1 MTDVSIIIPVYN
13 VSIFN
18 DGSTD
23 GTISKLEE
31 WRETLREKS
40 ISVTLGGHTSDPR
53 GVGYAKNQAV
63 EQSSGV
69 YLCFQDIDDVM
80 SPDRVSKQYQAA
92 RSEQNSIIGSKFHR
106 EPEGSTERFTKWA
119 NTLSQDQ
126 LYSQIYTSHGP
137 TLIMP
142 TWFCHRSVYNKAG
155 GFSEGGKGVPEDL
168 IFFLRHLELGGGLC
182 RVDADLLM
190 YRYHPG
196 ATTFSIHEDTIWEIR
211 MEYIQKQVLDKW
223 ESFTIWNAGKQGKK
237 FYRNLS
243 TTNQRKVAA
252 FCDVDPKKIKC
263 GAYIYHESKR
273 SNENLTSA
281 PLGDK
286 GVPVVRVSA
295 LHKAVH
301 CHGVPYQTN
310 IWRLIS
316 EKIKPT
322 VPIVHFQS
330 AKPPFIICM
339 KLDLTGGEF
348 EKNLASLNLKEGVD
362 FFHFN

>member
-13 VSIFN
+13 GDKWIDDCLRSVETQNFNGKLEVSIFN

-263 GAYIYHESKR
+263 GAYIYHESK
-273 SNENLTSA
+273 
-281 PLGDK
+281 
-286 GVPVVRVSA
+286 
-295 LHKAVH
+295 
-301 CHGVPYQTN
+301 
-310 IWRLIS
+310 

>member
-13 VSIFN
+13 GDKWIDDCLRSVETQNFNGKLEVSIFN

-23 GTISKLEE
+23 GTLSKLEE

-40 ISVTLGGHTSDPR
+40 ISVTIGGHTSNPR

-243 TTNQRKVAA
+243 SNNQRKVAA

-263 GAYIYHESKR
+263 GAYIYHESK
-273 SNENLTSA
+273 
-281 PLGDK
+281 
-286 GVPVVRVSA
+286 
-295 LHKAVH
+295 
-301 CHGVPYQTN
+301 
-310 IWRLIS
+310 

>member
-1 MTDVSIIIPVYN
+1 M
-13 VSIFN
+13 
-18 DGSTD
+18 
-23 GTISKLEE
+23 
-31 WRETLREKS
+31 
-40 ISVTLGGHTSDPR
+40 
-53 GVGYAKNQAV
+53 GYAKNQAV

-106 EPEGSTERFTKWA
+106 EPEDSTERFTKWA

-182 RVDADLLM
+182 LVDADLLM

-263 GAYIYHESKR
+263 GAYIYHESK
-273 SNENLTSA
+273 
-281 PLGDK
+281 
-286 GVPVVRVSA
+286 
-295 LHKAVH
+295 
-301 CHGVPYQTN
+301 
-310 IWRLIS
+310 

>member
-13 VSIFN
+13 GDKWIDDCLRSVETQNFNGKLEVSIFN

-31 WRETLREKS
+31 WRETLREKP
-40 ISVTLGGHTSDPR
+40 ISVTIGGHTSNPR

-263 GAYIYHESKR
+263 GAYIYHESK
-273 SNENLTSA
+273 
-281 PLGDK
+281 
-286 GVPVVRVSA
+286 
-295 LHKAVH
+295 
-301 CHGVPYQTN
+301 
-310 IWRLIS
+310 

>member
-13 VSIFN
+13 GDKWIDDCLRSVETQNFNGKLEVSIFN

-40 ISVTLGGHTSDPR
+40 ISVTIGGHTSNPR

-243 TTNQRKVAA
+243 PTNQRKVAA

-263 GAYIYHESKR
+263 GAYIYHESK
-273 SNENLTSA
+273 
-281 PLGDK
+281 
-286 GVPVVRVSA
+286 
-295 LHKAVH
+295 
-301 CHGVPYQTN
+301 
-310 IWRLIS
+310 

>member
-13 VSIFN
+13 GDKWIDDCLRSVENQNFNGKLEVSIFN

-23 GTISKLEE
+23 GTLSKLEE
-31 WRETLREKS
+31 WREKLRKKS
-40 ISVTLGGHTSDPR
+40 ISVTIGGHSSNPR

-80 SPDRVSKQYQAA
+80 SPDRVSKQHQAA
-92 RSEQNSIIGSKFHR
+92 GSEQNSIIGSKFHR

-196 ATTFSIHEDTIWEIR
+196 ATTFSIHEDTIWKIR

-243 TTNQRKVAA
+243 TANQKKVAA

-263 GAYIYHESKR
+263 GAYIYHESK
-273 SNENLTSA
+273 
-281 PLGDK
+281 
-286 GVPVVRVSA
+286 
-295 LHKAVH
+295 
-301 CHGVPYQTN
+301 
-310 IWRLIS
+310 

-322 VPIVHFQS
+322 VPIVHFKS

-348 EKNLASLNLKEGVD
+348 EKNLASLNLEEGVD

>member
-13 VSIFN
+13 GDKWIDDCLRSVETQNFNGKLEVSIFN

-23 GTISKLEE
+23 GTLSKLEE

-40 ISVTLGGHTSDPR
+40 ISVTIGGHTSNPR

-80 SPDRVSKQYQAA
+80 LPDRVSKQYQAA

-263 GAYIYHESKR
+263 GAYIYHESK
-273 SNENLTSA
+273 
-281 PLGDK
+281 
-286 GVPVVRVSA
+286 
-295 LHKAVH
+295 
-301 CHGVPYQTN
+301 
-310 IWRLIS
+310 

>member
-13 VSIFN
+13 GDKWIDDCLRSVETQNFNGKLEVSIFN

-40 ISVTLGGHTSDPR
+40 ISVTIGGHTSKAR

-182 RVDADLLM
+182 LVDADLLM

-263 GAYIYHESKR
+263 GAYIYHESK
-273 SNENLTSA
+273 
-281 PLGDK
+281 
-286 GVPVVRVSA
+286 
-295 LHKAVH
+295 
-301 CHGVPYQTN
+301 
-310 IWRLIS
+310 

-330 AKPPFIICM
+330 AKPPFIICV

>member
-13 VSIFN
+13 GDKWIDDCLRSVENQNFNGKLEVSIFN

-23 GTISKLEE
+23 DTLSKLEE
-31 WRETLREKS
+31 WRENLRKKS
-40 ISVTLGGHTSDPR
+40 ISVTIGGHSSNPR

-80 SPDRVSKQYQAA
+80 SPDRVSKQHQAA
-92 RSEQNSIIGSKFHR
+92 GSEQNSIIGSKFHR

-196 ATTFSIHEDTIWEIR
+196 ATTFSIHEDTIWKIR

-243 TTNQRKVAA
+243 TANQKKVAA

-263 GAYIYHESKR
+263 GAYIYHESK
-273 SNENLTSA
+273 
-281 PLGDK
+281 
-286 GVPVVRVSA
+286 
-295 LHKAVH
+295 
-301 CHGVPYQTN
+301 
-310 IWRLIS
+310 

-322 VPIVHFQS
+322 VPIVHFKS

-348 EKNLASLNLKEGVD
+348 EKNLASLNLEEGVD

>member
-13 VSIFN
+13 GDKWIDDCLRSVENQNFNGKLEVSIFN

-23 GTISKLEE
+23 GTLSKLEE
-31 WRETLREKS
+31 WRENLRKKS
-40 ISVTLGGHTSDPR
+40 ISVTIGGHSSNPR

-80 SPDRVSKQYQAA
+80 SPDRVSKQHQAA
-92 RSEQNSIIGSKFHR
+92 GSEQNSIIGSKFHR

-182 RVDADLLM
+182 HVDADLLM

-196 ATTFSIHEDTIWEIR
+196 ATTFSIHEDTIWKIR

-243 TTNQRKVAA
+243 TANQKKVAA

-263 GAYIYHESKR
+263 GAYIYHESK
-273 SNENLTSA
+273 
-281 PLGDK
+281 
-286 GVPVVRVSA
+286 
-295 LHKAVH
+295 
-301 CHGVPYQTN
+301 
-310 IWRLIS
+310 

-322 VPIVHFQS
+322 VPIVHFKS

-348 EKNLASLNLKEGVD
+348 EKNLASLNLEEGVD

>member
-13 VSIFN
+13 GDKWIDDCLRSVENQNFNGKLEVSIFN

-23 GTISKLEE
+23 DTLSKLEE
-31 WRETLREKS
+31 WRENLRKKS
-40 ISVTLGGHTSDPR
+40 ISVTIGGHSSNPR

-80 SPDRVSKQYQAA
+80 SPDRVSKQHQAA
-92 RSEQNSIIGSKFHR
+92 GSEQNSIIGSKFHR

-196 ATTFSIHEDTIWEIR
+196 ATTFSIHEDTIWKIR
-211 MEYIQKQVLDKW
+211 MEYIQIQVLDKW

-243 TTNQRKVAA
+243 TANQKKVAA

-263 GAYIYHESKR
+263 GAYIYHESK
-273 SNENLTSA
+273 
-281 PLGDK
+281 
-286 GVPVVRVSA
+286 
-295 LHKAVH
+295 
-301 CHGVPYQTN
+301 
-310 IWRLIS
+310 

-322 VPIVHFQS
+322 VPIVHFKS

-348 EKNLASLNLKEGVD
+348 EKNLASLNLEEGVD

>member
-13 VSIFN
+13 GDKWIDDCLRSVENQNFNGKLEVSIFN

-23 GTISKLEE
+23 DTLSKLEE
-31 WRETLREKS
+31 WRENLRKKS
-40 ISVTLGGHTSDPR
+40 ISVTIGGHSSNPR

-80 SPDRVSKQYQAA
+80 SPDRVSKQHQAA

-196 ATTFSIHEDTIWEIR
+196 ATTFSIHEDTIWKIR

-243 TTNQRKVAA
+243 TANQKKVAA

-263 GAYIYHESKR
+263 GAYIYHESK
-273 SNENLTSA
+273 
-281 PLGDK
+281 
-286 GVPVVRVSA
+286 
-295 LHKAVH
+295 
-301 CHGVPYQTN
+301 
-310 IWRLIS
+310 

-322 VPIVHFQS
+322 VPIVHFKS

-348 EKNLASLNLKEGVD
+348 EKNLASLNLEEGVD

>member
-13 VSIFN
+13 GDKWIDDCLRSVETQNFNGKLEVSIFN

-40 ISVTLGGHTSDPR
+40 ISVTIGGHTSNPR

-168 IFFLRHLELGGGLC
+168 IFFLRHLEQGGGLC

-263 GAYIYHESKR
+263 GAYIYHESK
-273 SNENLTSA
+273 
-281 PLGDK
+281 
-286 GVPVVRVSA
+286 
-295 LHKAVH
+295 
-301 CHGVPYQTN
+301 
-310 IWRLIS
+310 

>member
-13 VSIFN
+13 GDKWIDDCLRSVENQNFNGKLEVSIFN

-23 GTISKLEE
+23 GTLSKLEE
-31 WRETLREKS
+31 WRENLRKKS
-40 ISVTLGGHTSDPR
+40 ISVTIGGHSSNPR

-80 SPDRVSKQYQAA
+80 SPDRVSKQHQAA
-92 RSEQNSIIGSKFHR
+92 GSEQNSIIGSKFHR

-196 ATTFSIHEDTIWEIR
+196 ATTFSIHEDTIWKIR
-211 MEYIQKQVLDKW
+211 MEYIQIQVLDKW

-243 TTNQRKVAA
+243 TANQKKVAA

-263 GAYIYHESKR
+263 GAYIYHESK
-273 SNENLTSA
+273 
-281 PLGDK
+281 
-286 GVPVVRVSA
+286 
-295 LHKAVH
+295 
-301 CHGVPYQTN
+301 
-310 IWRLIS
+310 

-322 VPIVHFQS
+322 VPIVHFKS

-348 EKNLASLNLKEGVD
+348 EKNLASLNLEEGVD
-362 FFHFN
+362 FFHLN

>member
-13 VSIFN
+13 GDDWIDDCLRSVENQNFNGKLEVSIFN

-23 GTISKLEE
+23 GTLSKLEE
-31 WRETLREKS
+31 WRETLRKKS
-40 ISVTLGGHTSDPR
+40 ISVIIGGHCSTPR

-80 SPDRVSKQYQAA
+80 SPDRVSKQYQTA
-92 RSEQNSIIGSKFHR
+92 RSEHNSIVGSMFHR
-106 EPEGSTERFTKWA
+106 DPEGSTERFTKWA
-119 NTLSQDQ
+119 NTLTQDQ

-168 IFFLRHLELGGGLC
+168 IFFLHHLELGGGLC

-196 ATTFSIHEDTIWEIR
+196 ATTFSIHEDTIWKIR
-211 MEYIQKQVLDKW
+211 MEYIQKQVLCKW

-243 TTNQRKVAA
+243 TANQKKVAA
-252 FCDVDPKKIKC
+252 FCDVDSKKIKC
-263 GAYIYHESKR
+263 GAYIYHESK
-273 SNENLTSA
+273 
-281 PLGDK
+281 
-286 GVPVVRVSA
+286 
-295 LHKAVH
+295 
-301 CHGVPYQTN
+301 
-310 IWRLIS
+310 

-348 EKNLASLNLKEGVD
+348 EKNLASLNLTEGVD

>member
-13 VSIFN
+13 GDKWIDDCLRSVETQNFNGKLEVSIFN

-23 GTISKLEE
+23 GTLSKLEE

-40 ISVTLGGHTSDPR
+40 ISVTIGGHTSNPR

-237 FYRNLS
+237 FYRNLW

-263 GAYIYHESKR
+263 GAYIYHESK
-273 SNENLTSA
+273 
-281 PLGDK
+281 
-286 GVPVVRVSA
+286 
-295 LHKAVH
+295 
-301 CHGVPYQTN
+301 
-310 IWRLIS
+310 

>member
-13 VSIFN
+13 GDKWIDDCLRSVETQNFNGKLEVSIFN

-23 GTISKLEE
+23 GTLSKLEE

-40 ISVTLGGHTSDPR
+40 ISVTIGGHTSNPR

-182 RVDADLLM
+182 RVDADLLI

-263 GAYIYHESKR
+263 GAYIYHESK
-273 SNENLTSA
+273 
-281 PLGDK
+281 
-286 GVPVVRVSA
+286 
-295 LHKAVH
+295 
-301 CHGVPYQTN
+301 
-310 IWRLIS
+310 

>member
-13 VSIFN
+13 GDKWIDDCLRSVETQNFNGKLEVSIFN

-23 GTISKLEE
+23 GTLSKLEE

-40 ISVTLGGHTSDPR
+40 ISVTIGGHTSNPR

-263 GAYIYHESKR
+263 GAYIYHESK
-273 SNENLTSA
+273 
-281 PLGDK
+281 
-286 GVPVVRVSA
+286 
-295 LHKAVH
+295 
-301 CHGVPYQTN
+301 
-310 IWRLIS
+310 

-330 AKPPFIICM
+330 AKPPFIICV

>member
-13 VSIFN
+13 GDKWIDDCLRSVETQNFNGKLEVSIFN

-40 ISVTLGGHTSDPR
+40 ISVTLGGHTSNPR

-126 LYSQIYTSHGP
+126 LYSQIYTSHEP

-263 GAYIYHESKR
+263 GAYIYHESK
-273 SNENLTSA
+273 
-281 PLGDK
+281 
-286 GVPVVRVSA
+286 
-295 LHKAVH
+295 
-301 CHGVPYQTN
+301 
-310 IWRLIS
+310 

>member
-13 VSIFN
+13 GDKWIDDCLRSVETQNFNGKLEVSIFN

-40 ISVTLGGHTSDPR
+40 ISVTLGGHSSNPR

-80 SPDRVSKQYQAA
+80 SPVRVSKQYQAA

-263 GAYIYHESKR
+263 GAYIYHESK
-273 SNENLTSA
+273 
-281 PLGDK
+281 
-286 GVPVVRVSA
+286 
-295 LHKAVH
+295 
-301 CHGVPYQTN
+301 
-310 IWRLIS
+310 

>member
-13 VSIFN
+13 GDKWIDDCLRSVETQNFNGKLEVSIFN

-40 ISVTLGGHTSDPR
+40 ISVTLGGHSSNPR

-243 TTNQRKVAA
+243 TTNQIKVAA

-263 GAYIYHESKR
+263 GAYIYHESK
-273 SNENLTSA
+273 
-281 PLGDK
+281 
-286 GVPVVRVSA
+286 
-295 LHKAVH
+295 
-301 CHGVPYQTN
+301 
-310 IWRLIS
+310 

>member
-13 VSIFN
+13 GDKWIDDCLRSVENQNFNGKLEVSIFN

-23 GTISKLEE
+23 GTLSKLEE
-31 WRETLREKS
+31 WREKLRKKS
-40 ISVTLGGHTSDPR
+40 ISVTIGGHSSNPR

-80 SPDRVSKQYQAA
+80 SPDRVSKQHQAA
-92 RSEQNSIIGSKFHR
+92 GSEQNSIIGSKFHR

-196 ATTFSIHEDTIWEIR
+196 ATTFSIHEDTIWKIR
-211 MEYIQKQVLDKW
+211 MEYIQIQVLDKW

-243 TTNQRKVAA
+243 TANQKKVAA

-263 GAYIYHESKR
+263 GAYIYHESK
-273 SNENLTSA
+273 
-281 PLGDK
+281 
-286 GVPVVRVSA
+286 
-295 LHKAVH
+295 
-301 CHGVPYQTN
+301 
-310 IWRLIS
+310 

-322 VPIVHFQS
+322 VPIVHFKS

-348 EKNLASLNLKEGVD
+348 EKNLASLNLEEGVD

>member
-13 VSIFN
+13 GNKWIDDCIRSVETQNFNGKLEVSIFN

-23 GTISKLEE
+23 GTLSKLEE

-40 ISVTLGGHTSDPR
+40 ISVTIGGHTSNPR

-243 TTNQRKVAA
+243 SNNQRKVAA

-263 GAYIYHESKR
+263 GAYIYHESK
-273 SNENLTSA
+273 
-281 PLGDK
+281 
-286 GVPVVRVSA
+286 
-295 LHKAVH
+295 
-301 CHGVPYQTN
+301 
-310 IWRLIS
+310 

-348 EKNLASLNLKEGVD
+348 EKNLASLNLKEGAD

>member
-13 VSIFN
+13 GDKWIDDCLRSVENQNFNGKLEVSIFN

-23 GTISKLEE
+23 GTLSKLEE
-31 WRETLREKS
+31 WRENLRKKS
-40 ISVTLGGHTSDPR
+40 ISVTIGGHSSNPR

-80 SPDRVSKQYQAA
+80 SPDRVSKQHQAA
-92 RSEQNSIIGSKFHR
+92 GSEQNSIIGSKFHR

-182 RVDADLLM
+182 RVNADLLM

-196 ATTFSIHEDTIWEIR
+196 ATTFSIHEDTIWKIR
-211 MEYIQKQVLDKW
+211 MEYIQIQVLDKW

-243 TTNQRKVAA
+243 TANQKKVAA

-263 GAYIYHESKR
+263 GAYIYHESK
-273 SNENLTSA
+273 
-281 PLGDK
+281 
-286 GVPVVRVSA
+286 
-295 LHKAVH
+295 
-301 CHGVPYQTN
+301 
-310 IWRLIS
+310 

-322 VPIVHFQS
+322 VPIVHFKS

-348 EKNLASLNLKEGVD
+348 EKNLASLNLEEGVD

>member
-13 VSIFN
+13 GDKWIDDCLRSVETQNFNGKLEVSIFN

-23 GTISKLEE
+23 GTLSKLEE

-40 ISVTLGGHTSDPR
+40 ISVTIGGHTSNPR

-80 SPDRVSKQYQAA
+80 LPDRVSKQYQAA

-182 RVDADLLM
+182 RVDTDLLM

-263 GAYIYHESKR
+263 GAYIYHESK
-273 SNENLTSA
+273 
-281 PLGDK
+281 
-286 GVPVVRVSA
+286 
-295 LHKAVH
+295 
-301 CHGVPYQTN
+301 
-310 IWRLIS
+310 

-348 EKNLASLNLKEGVD
+348 EKNLASLNLKEGAD

>member
-13 VSIFN
+13 GDKWIDDCLRSVETQNFNGKLEVSIFN

-40 ISVTLGGHTSDPR
+40 ISVTLGGHTSNPR

-237 FYRNLS
+237 FYRNLLS
-243 TTNQRKVAA
+243 TNQRKVAA

-263 GAYIYHESKR
+263 GAYIYHESK
-273 SNENLTSA
+273 
-281 PLGDK
+281 
-286 GVPVVRVSA
+286 
-295 LHKAVH
+295 
-301 CHGVPYQTN
+301 
-310 IWRLIS
+310 

>member
-13 VSIFN
+13 GDKWIDDCLRSVETQNFNGKLEVSIFN

-23 GTISKLEE
+23 GTLSKLEE

-263 GAYIYHESKR
+263 GAYIYHESK
-273 SNENLTSA
+273 
-281 PLGDK
+281 
-286 GVPVVRVSA
+286 
-295 LHKAVH
+295 
-301 CHGVPYQTN
+301 
-310 IWRLIS
+310 

-330 AKPPFIICM
+330 AKPPFIICV

>member
-13 VSIFN
+13 GDKWIDDCLRSVETQNFNGKLEVSIFN

-40 ISVTLGGHTSDPR
+40 ISVTIGGHTSNPR

-142 TWFCHRSVYNKAG
+142 TWFCHRSVYNKAD

-182 RVDADLLM
+182 RVEADLLM

-263 GAYIYHESKR
+263 GAYIYHESK
-273 SNENLTSA
+273 
-281 PLGDK
+281 
-286 GVPVVRVSA
+286 
-295 LHKAVH
+295 
-301 CHGVPYQTN
+301 
-310 IWRLIS
+310 

>member
-13 VSIFN
+13 GDKWIDDCLRSVETQNFNGKLEVSIFN

-40 ISVTLGGHTSDPR
+40 ISVTLGGHTSNPR

-106 EPEGSTERFTKWA
+106 EPGGSTERFSKWA

-263 GAYIYHESKR
+263 GAYIYHESK
-273 SNENLTSA
+273 
-281 PLGDK
+281 
-286 GVPVVRVSA
+286 
-295 LHKAVH
+295 
-301 CHGVPYQTN
+301 
-310 IWRLIS
+310 

-348 EKNLASLNLKEGVD
+348 EKNLASLNLKEEVD

>member
-13 VSIFN
+13 GDKWIDDCLRSVETQNFNGKLEVSIFN

-80 SPDRVSKQYQAA
+80 SPVRVSKQYQAA

-243 TTNQRKVAA
+243 SNNQRKVAA

-263 GAYIYHESKR
+263 GAYIYHESK
-273 SNENLTSA
+273 
-281 PLGDK
+281 
-286 GVPVVRVSA
+286 
-295 LHKAVH
+295 
-301 CHGVPYQTN
+301 
-310 IWRLIS
+310 

>member
-13 VSIFN
+13 GDKWIDDCLRSVENQNFNGKLEVSIFN

-23 GTISKLEE
+23 DTLSKLEE
-31 WRETLREKS
+31 WRENLRKKS
-40 ISVTLGGHTSDPR
+40 ISVTIGGHSSNPR

-80 SPDRVSKQYQAA
+80 SPDRVSKQHQAA
-92 RSEQNSIIGSKFHR
+92 GSEQNSIIGSKFHR

-182 RVDADLLM
+182 RVNADLLM

-196 ATTFSIHEDTIWEIR
+196 ATTFSIHEDTIWKIR
-211 MEYIQKQVLDKW
+211 MEYIQIQVLDKW

-243 TTNQRKVAA
+243 TANQKKVAA

-263 GAYIYHESKR
+263 GAYIYHESK
-273 SNENLTSA
+273 
-281 PLGDK
+281 
-286 GVPVVRVSA
+286 
-295 LHKAVH
+295 
-301 CHGVPYQTN
+301 
-310 IWRLIS
+310 

-322 VPIVHFQS
+322 VPIVHFKS

-348 EKNLASLNLKEGVD
+348 EKNLASLNLEEGVD

>member
-13 VSIFN
+13 GDKWIDDCLRSVETQNFNGKLEVSIFN

-40 ISVTLGGHTSDPR
+40 ISVTIGGHTSNPR

-196 ATTFSIHEDTIWEIR
+196 ATTFSIHEDTIWKIR
-211 MEYIQKQVLDKW
+211 MEYIQKQVLVKW

-243 TTNQRKVAA
+243 PTNQRKVAA

-263 GAYIYHESKR
+263 GAYIYHESK
-273 SNENLTSA
+273 
-281 PLGDK
+281 
-286 GVPVVRVSA
+286 
-295 LHKAVH
+295 
-301 CHGVPYQTN
+301 
-310 IWRLIS
+310 

>member
-13 VSIFN
+13 GDKWIDDCLRSVETQNFNGKLEVSIFN

-40 ISVTLGGHTSDPR
+40 ISVTIGGHTSNPR

-243 TTNQRKVAA
+243 TTNQKKVAA

-263 GAYIYHESKR
+263 GAYIYHESK
-273 SNENLTSA
+273 
-281 PLGDK
+281 
-286 GVPVVRVSA
+286 
-295 LHKAVH
+295 
-301 CHGVPYQTN
+301 
-310 IWRLIS
+310 

>member
-13 VSIFN
+13 GDKWIDDCLRSVETQNFNGKLEVSIFN

-40 ISVTLGGHTSDPR
+40 ISVTIGGHTSNPR

-142 TWFCHRSVYNKAG
+142 TWFCHRSVYNKAD

-263 GAYIYHESKR
+263 GAYIYHESK
-273 SNENLTSA
+273 
-281 PLGDK
+281 
-286 GVPVVRVSA
+286 
-295 LHKAVH
+295 
-301 CHGVPYQTN
+301 
-310 IWRLIS
+310 

>member
-13 VSIFN
+13 GDKWIDDCLRSVETQNFNGKLEVSIFN

-40 ISVTLGGHTSDPR
+40 ISVTLGGHTSNPR

-80 SPDRVSKQYQAA
+80 LPDRVSKQYQAA

-243 TTNQRKVAA
+243 PTNQRKVAA

-263 GAYIYHESKR
+263 GAYIYHESK
-273 SNENLTSA
+273 
-281 PLGDK
+281 
-286 GVPVVRVSA
+286 
-295 LHKAVH
+295 
-301 CHGVPYQTN
+301 
-310 IWRLIS
+310 

-362 FFHFN
+362 FYHFN

>member
-13 VSIFN
+13 GDKWIDDCLRSVETQNFNGKLEVSIFN

-40 ISVTLGGHTSDPR
+40 ISVTIGGHTSNPR

-196 ATTFSIHEDTIWEIR
+196 ATTFSIHEDTIWKIR

-263 GAYIYHESKR
+263 GAYIYHESK
-273 SNENLTSA
+273 
-281 PLGDK
+281 
-286 GVPVVRVSA
+286 
-295 LHKAVH
+295 
-301 CHGVPYQTN
+301 
-310 IWRLIS
+310 

>member
-13 VSIFN
+13 GDKWIDDCLRSVETQNFNGKLEVSIFN

-23 GTISKLEE
+23 GTLSKLEE

-40 ISVTLGGHTSDPR
+40 ISVTLGGHTSNPR

-155 GFSEGGKGVPEDL
+155 SFSEGGKGVPEDL

-182 RVDADLLM
+182 LVDADLLM

-196 ATTFSIHEDTIWEIR
+196 ATTFSIHEDTIWKIR

-243 TTNQRKVAA
+243 TTNQIKVAA

-263 GAYIYHESKR
+263 GAYIYHESK
-273 SNENLTSA
+273 
-281 PLGDK
+281 
-286 GVPVVRVSA
+286 
-295 LHKAVH
+295 
-301 CHGVPYQTN
+301 
-310 IWRLIS
+310 

>member
-13 VSIFN
+13 GDKWIDDCLRSVETQNFNGKLEVSIFN

-40 ISVTLGGHTSDPR
+40 ISVTIGGHTSNPR

-63 EQSSGV
+63 EQSSGI

-142 TWFCHRSVYNKAG
+142 TWFCHRSVYNKAD

-182 RVDADLLM
+182 RVEADLLM

-263 GAYIYHESKR
+263 GAYIYHESK
-273 SNENLTSA
+273 
-281 PLGDK
+281 
-286 GVPVVRVSA
+286 
-295 LHKAVH
+295 
-301 CHGVPYQTN
+301 
-310 IWRLIS
+310 

>member
-13 VSIFN
+13 GDKWIDDCLRSVENQNFNGKLEVSIFN

-23 GTISKLEE
+23 GTLSKLEE
-31 WRETLREKS
+31 WRENLRKKS
-40 ISVTLGGHTSDPR
+40 ISVTIGCHSSNPR

-80 SPDRVSKQYQAA
+80 SPDRVSKQHQAA
-92 RSEQNSIIGSKFHR
+92 GSEQNSIIGSKFHR

-196 ATTFSIHEDTIWEIR
+196 ATTFSIHEDTIWKIR

-243 TTNQRKVAA
+243 TANQKKVAA

-263 GAYIYHESKR
+263 GAYIYHESK
-273 SNENLTSA
+273 
-281 PLGDK
+281 
-286 GVPVVRVSA
+286 
-295 LHKAVH
+295 
-301 CHGVPYQTN
+301 
-310 IWRLIS
+310 

-322 VPIVHFQS
+322 VPIVHFKS

-348 EKNLASLNLKEGVD
+348 EKNLASLNLEEGVD